1 MPEEIRRAIH
11 FDERRKILTVRSEED
26 KPAMNGETNVG
37 SLKFTSYAEY
47 NEDGIRMIL
56 RNSQKTKDD
65 AEKTL
70 PMLKDRLK
78 ELEEEDKQ
86 AGKIEL
92 TPELL
97 ELKGKLEK
105 LKSFYDSE
113 PREKELKNMYDMIKN
128 TEDNLKKATKDL
140 HEIRQEIGTRMQL

>member
-1 MPEEIRRAIH
+1 MSEELRRSIH
-11 FDERRKILTVRSEED
+11 FDERRKILTVKTEED
-26 KPAMNGETNVG
+26 KPAMNGEKSMGT
-37 SLKFTSYAEY
+37 LKYTSFAEY
-47 NEDGIRMIL
+47 NEDGIRMIIN
-56 RNSQKTKDD
+56 NSQKTKDD

-92 TPELL
+92 TPDLL

-105 LKSFYDSE
+105 LKAFYDSE
-113 PREKELKNMYDMIKN
+113 PRIKEIKNMNDMIKN

-140 HEIRQEIGTRMQL
+140 HEIRTEIGSRMQL